1 MSDEKFTPS
10 AQEAMKAAVLVEVLG
25 DVGEVKEQVKAI
37 HAELGACN
45 KELKEELTTALSSI
59 RATGTDERNKLAD
72 QATKLVHDGINSE
85 IDGIKRSLNGLILKT
100 NQASDEIRFQMI
112 RAIVLYGFAVGIGVV
127 FVTFV
132 IEKTMLNH

>member
-1 MSDEKFTPS
+1 MSNEKFTPS

-37 HAELGACN
+37 HEELGACN
-45 KELKEELTTALSSI
+45 KDLKEELKTALSSI

-85 IDGIKRSLNGLILKT
+85 IDGIKRSLRDLILKT
-100 NQASDEIRFQMI
+100 EQASDEIRFQML
-112 RAIVLYGFAVGIGVV
+112 RAIFLYGFAVGIGVV
-127 FVTFV
+127 FVTFM